1 MMKKLLFGIENVKKI
16 YKMGEVSVPALRG
29 ISLKVERG
37 EFIAIT
43 GPSGSGKS
51 TLMHILGCL
60 DKPTE
65 GIFYF
70 DGKNILEASEDN
82 LAEIRN
88 QKIGFVFQQF
98 NLLSGM
104 NALENVETPCINPCK
119 SYYLIIVPFVCPINK
134 IGLEEER
141 FFHHPNRLSGGQRQ
155 KVAIARALINN
166 PTLLLADEPT
176 GSLDTVS
183 GDEII
188 KIFQNLNKEGKTIIL
203 VTHESYIAHYAK
215 RIIHLK
221 DGLIQED
228 KINNAL

>member
-1 MMKKLLFGIENVKKI
+1 MMKKILFGIKNVKKI

-88 QKIGFVFQQF
+88 KKIGFVFQQF
-98 NLLSGM
+98 NLLGGM
-104 NALENVETPCINPCK
+104 NALENVETPCIYAGVK
-119 SYYLIIVPFVCPINK
+119 KDKRIKRAKELLNK
-134 IGLEEER
+134 VGLEEER
-141 FFHHPNRLSGGQRQ
+141 FSHHPNRLSGGQRQ

-166 PTLLLADEPT
+166 PALLLADEPT

-203 VTHESYIAHYAK
+203 VTHESYIAHHAR

-221 DGLIQED
+221 DGLIEED
-228 KINNAL
+228 KINNDL

>member
-1 MMKKLLFGIENVKKI
+1 MMKKLLFGIKNVKKI

-29 ISLKVERG
+29 IR
-37 EFIAIT
+37 AIT

-104 NALENVETPCINPCK
+104 NALENVETPCIYAGVK
-119 SYYLIIVPFVCPINK
+119 K
-134 IGLEEER
+134 DKR
-141 FFHHPNRLSGGQRQ
+141 
-155 KVAIARALINN
+155 AI
-166 PTLLLADEPT
+166 
-176 GSLDTVS
+176 
-183 GDEII
+183 
-188 KIFQNLNKEGKTIIL
+188 K
-203 VTHESYIAHYAK
+203 
-215 RIIHLK
+215 
-221 DGLIQED
+221 
-228 KINNAL
+228 